1 MGHWKEEGD
10 DSRGRK
16 DTQIQSAFFFSLNLS
31 PLGKSI
37 REKDKKAS
45 ASHSLDKD
53 SVLSI
58 YGALVEELF
67 VTYSE

>member
-1 MGHWKEEGD
+1 MIAEG
-10 DSRGRK
+10 GRILK
-16 DTQIQSAFFFSLNLS
+16 YKVPFFFLNLS